1 MAWTIDT
8 AHTTVGFKTRHM
20 GLSKVR
26 GQFTSFRGSVE
37 GDPKDITTAKARLE
51 VDLASV
57 DSGSPDRDTHLR
69 SPDFFGVENHPTM
82 VFQSKSVIPDGDGY
96 KVVGDLT
103 IKGITREVE
112 LTYEHGGEATDPYG
126 NRKVGGTLTGT
137 IKRSDWDLTWNVP
150 LDTGGWLVSDNVTIE
165 IDLQVAES
173 QEAVELEADVE
184 SKVSA

>member
-8 AHTTVGFKTRHM
+8 AHTTVGFMARHM

-26 GQFTSFRGSVE
+26 GQFSSFRGEVD
-37 GDPKDITTAKARLE
+37 GDPTDISTARARFE

-57 DSGSPDRDTHLR
+57 DSGNPDRDTHLK
-69 SPDFFGVENHPTM
+69 SPDFFDVANHPTM
-82 VFQSKSVIPDGDGY
+82 VFQSKSVIRDGDDY
-96 KVVGDLT
+96 KLVGDLT

-112 LTYEHGGEATDPYG
+112 LAYEHGGEATDPYG

-150 LDTGGWLVSDNVTIE
+150 LDTGGWLVSDNVKIE

-173 QEAVELEADVE
+173 QDAVELESDLE
-184 SKVSA
+184 TRISA